1 MVTRNILPSVMNT
14 STMLIVVAST
24 LFSLHLAD
32 AVAADSPNIILI
44 LTDDQGWSQRS
55 GLMDPEN
62 PKSGSCYL
70 HTPAMD
76 RIAKEGMRFTDGYS
90 PAPLCTPTRRSIL
103 CGTSAAR
110 SGTEFASKWVPA
122 DHMTLPRALKLA
134 NPEYQCAHFGKWGEQ
149 MISSPEECG
158 YDLSDGFTG
167 NVTGG
172 MAEKMQPSH
181 IVEDPKRTGSVT
193 DRSIEFIREQTKAGK
208 PFYAQVSYYAV
219 HLRTELLQSSL
230 EKYQNK
236 GAPDRAYSQGWAGML
251 EELDRGIGRLLDELD
266 TLGISDNTYVVF
278 TTDNGGRGTVPGGDP
293 KSPAVNAPLS
303 GSKHSLLEGGIRVP
317 LMIRGPSIEAGAVCR
332 VPVAGYD
339 FLPTFHEL
347 VGGKGKLSDELDG
360 GSFFALFSDPKT
372 DSVKRPIDGLVFSRP
387 RQGMA
392 VIRTGQWKLLAEVN
406 ANREIQSAKLFNVV
420 ADIAEEHDLS
430 TTQAHKAKKL
440 QARLKT
446 YLQTV
451 VDPSP
456 TMRRRKNVD

>member
-1 MVTRNILPSVMNT
+1 MITIHTLPDSVKN
-14 STMLIVVAST
+14 STLLMVVAAT
-24 LFSLHLAD
+24 MFGPHMLNT
-32 AVAADSPNIILI
+32 VTADSPNIILI

-62 PKSGSCYL
+62 AASGSNYL

-76 RIAKEGMRFTDGYS
+76 RIAEEGMRFTDGYS

-110 SGTEFASKWVPA
+110 SGTEFVSKWVPA
-122 DHMTLPRALKLA
+122 EHMTLPRALKQA
-134 NPEYQCAHFGKWGEQ
+134 NPEYQCAHFGKWGEK
-149 MISSPEECG
+149 MLSSPEECA
-158 YDLSDGFTG
+158 YDVSDGHTG

-172 MAEKMQPSH
+172 MADKLLPAH
-181 IVEDPKRTGSVT
+181 IVQDPKRTGSVT
-193 DRSIEFIREQTKAGK
+193 DRSIQFIREQTKAGK
-208 PFYAQVSYYAV
+208 PFYAQISYYAV
-219 HLRTELLQSSL
+219 HLRTELMQSSL
-230 EKYQNK
+230 KKYQDK

-266 TLGISDNTYVVF
+266 TLGISENTYVVF

-303 GSKHSLLEGGIRVP
+303 GAKHSLLEGGIRVP
-317 LMIRGPSIEAGAVCR
+317 LMVRGPSIKAGSVCR

-339 FLPTFHEL
+339 FLPTFYEL
-347 VGGKGKLSDELDG
+347 AGGKGKISDELDG
-360 GSFFALFSDPKT
+360 GSFVTLFSDPKNGYVQRST
-372 DSVKRPIDGLVFSRP
+372 DGLVFSRP
-387 RQGMA
+387 RQRMA
-392 VIRTGQWKLLAEVN
+392 VLRVGQWKLLAAVN
-406 ANREIQSAKLFNVV
+406 SQREIQSVKLFNVV
-420 ADIAEEHDLS
+420 ADIAEAHDLAS
-430 TTQAHKAKKL
+430 THAKKTDQL

-456 TMRRRKNVD
+456 TMRSRKKDD

>member
-1 MVTRNILPSVMNT
+1 MKTSFIL
-14 STMLIVVAST
+14 IA
-24 LFSLHLAD
+24 LFGVITALQ
-32 AVAADSPNIILI
+32 ADSPNIILI

-55 GLMDPEN
+55 GLMDPDN
-62 PKSGSCYL
+62 PQTGSSYL

-76 RIAKEGMRFTDGYS
+76 RIAKEGMRFTGGYS

-134 NPEYQCAHFGKWGEQ
+134 NPKYQCAHFGKWGEK

-158 YDLSDGFTG
+158 YDVSDGHTG

-172 MAEKMQPSH
+172 MADKMQPAH

-193 DRSIEFIREQTKAGK
+193 DRTIKFIQKQTKAGK

-219 HLRTELLQSSL
+219 HLRTELRQASL
-230 EKYQNK
+230 EKYQKK

-266 TLGISDNTYVVF
+266 TLGISENTYVVF
-278 TTDNGGRGTVPGGDP
+278 TTDNGGRGIVPGGNP
-293 KSPAVNAPLS
+293 KSPAPNVPLS
-303 GSKHSLLEGGIRVP
+303 GAKHSLLEGGIRVP
-317 LMIRGPSIEAGAVCR
+317 LIVRGPSIKAGSVCR
-332 VPVAGYD
+332 VPVVGYD
-339 FLPTFHEL
+339 FLPTFYAL
-347 VGGKGKLSDELDG
+347 AGGKDDLPKELDG
-360 GSFFALFSDPKT
+360 GSFVPLFSDPET
-372 DSVKRPIDGLVFSRP
+372 DSVKRPIDGLIFSRP
-387 RQGMA
+387 RQRMA
-392 VIRTGQWKLLAEVN
+392 AIRAGKWKLLAKIN
-406 ANREIQSAKLFNVV
+406 AKREIQSSKLFNVV
-420 ADIAEEHDLS
+420 EDIAEKNDLF
-430 TTQAHKAKKL
+430 TTQADKAKQL

-446 YLQTV
+446 YLETV

-456 TMRRRKNVD
+456 TAKQRKNAK